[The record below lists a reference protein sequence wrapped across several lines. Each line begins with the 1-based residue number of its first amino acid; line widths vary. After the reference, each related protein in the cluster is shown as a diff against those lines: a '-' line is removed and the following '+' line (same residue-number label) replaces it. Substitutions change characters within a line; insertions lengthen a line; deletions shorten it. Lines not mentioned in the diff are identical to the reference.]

1 MSGPLR
7 GIKVVS
13 FEQVLSGPYAAML
26 LADLGADVI
35 KVEEPGKGDSA
46 RYNHPLIGDVSSYF
60 LSVNRGKKSL
70 TVNTKN
76 KKGVDIIKRL
86 LPQTD
91 ILIENFRPGVMKRM
105 GLDYE
110 VSKVINPQL
119 IYLSLS
125 GFGQYG
131 PNSHRPVYDMV
142 AQGVGG
148 VVSITGE
155 PNRPGVRVGY
165 SIGDLG
171 AALFAINATLAAL
184 YERQHSG
191 RGQHLDISMTDCQV
205 ALCENAC
212 ARYFASGEIA
222 KPVGGRHPILT
233 PFQIFPTK
241 TDNMV
246 IVAHRGKYWNKL
258 CHIIDRPDLVNDPR
272 FEDGTIRTKNH
283 KILETILIESF
294 KTKTRDEWFKIF
306 DEHEM
311 IYGPVNNI
319 EQIITDPHFNE
330 RQMFVEVQHPRL
342 GKLKVVGT
350 PMKFSRTPCQIE
362 TASPGLGEHTE
373 EILREKLNLTSAEI
387 SNLRSE
393 TVI

>member
-1 MSGPLR
+1 MSGPLK

-35 KVEEPGKGDSA
+35 KVEQPGKGDGA

-60 LSVNRGKKSL
+60 LSVNRGKKSI
-70 TVNTKN
+70 TVNTKSE
-76 KKGVDIIKRL
+76 KGLDIIKKF

-110 VSKVINPQL
+110 VSKTINPRL

-131 PNSHRPVYDMV
+131 PNSPRPVYDMV
-142 AQGVGG
+142 AQAVGG
-148 VVSITGE
+148 AVSITGE
-155 PNRPGVRVGY
+155 PNRPCVRVGY
-165 SIGDLG
+165 SIGDIG

-191 RGQHLDISMTDCQV
+191 QGQHIDISMTDCQV

-222 KPVGGRHPILT
+222 KPLGGRHPIHT

-241 TDNMV
+241 TDDMV
-246 IVAHRGKYWNKL
+246 VVAHRGKYWNKL
-258 CHIIDRPDLVNDPR
+258 CDIIGRPDLAKDPR
-272 FEDGTIRTKNH
+272 FEDGAIRTENH
-283 KILETILIESF
+283 KVLEAILIKAF

-306 DEHEM
+306 DENKM
-311 IYGPVNNI
+311 IYGAVNNI
-319 EQIITDPHFNE
+319 EQVITDPHFNE

-350 PMKFSRTPCQIE
+350 PMKFSRTSCQIE
-362 TASPGLGEHTE
+362 KASPDLGEHTE
-373 EILREKLNLTSAEI
+373 EVLREKLNLNREEI

-393 TVI
+393 GVI